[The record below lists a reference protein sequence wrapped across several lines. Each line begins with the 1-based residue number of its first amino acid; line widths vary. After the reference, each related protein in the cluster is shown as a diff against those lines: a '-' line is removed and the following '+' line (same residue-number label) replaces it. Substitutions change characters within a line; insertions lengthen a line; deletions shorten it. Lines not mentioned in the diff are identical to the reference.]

1 MGEISR
7 RVGRPELGRS
17 LPERVDRAYETTP
30 VLAMLFGREQI
41 AKGEHEVIAL
51 AFAMHLDGRHFAL
64 IMDDAD
70 GRKMV
75 RNRFAHLAPF
85 MTGTAGF
92 IARCHTR
99 YSILAKGEAL
109 EALEAIRASKF
120 RATNGVIDSAVEEVR
135 RH

>member
-1 MGEISR
+1 MGID
-7 RVGRPELGRS
+7 L
-17 LPERVDRAYETTP
+17 LERLDRAYDAAP
-30 VLAMLFGREQI
+30 VLAMLFGREQV
-41 AKGEHEVIAL
+41 AKGEHGVVAL
-51 AFAMHLDGRHFAL
+51 AFSLHLDGRRLVL

-92 IARCHTR
+92 IAHCYTR
-99 YSILAKGEAL
+99 YSILAKGGAL

-120 RATNGVIDSAVEEVR
+120 RVTNGVIDSAVEEVR
-135 RH
+135 RY